1 MLGKLLNSPASSAL
15 TYKTWVIPFALSTQY
30 THWKSALFIFQN
42 RLYPEDGIMSKQRK
56 LSWVAWGISY
66 KPLEYCQICK

>member
-15 TYKTWVIPFALSTQY
+15 IYKTGVIPFALSTQY
-30 THWKSALFIFQN
+30 THWKSALFILQN
-42 RLYPEDGIMSKQRK
+42 GLYPEDGIMSKERK

-66 KPLEYCQICK
+66 KSLEYYQICK